1 MPDERLGDAAGASP
15 PRETCHDGT
24 VPERTESCGMSTK
37 PLSIKASLLGAF
49 MLLLALL
56 VVQGGFALWSMNGVF
71 SNVQRLAQGSVP
83 VVDITNRLNISIA
96 NLRAL
101 QTRHILSST
110 PETLA
115 SADAAVAK
123 EVDKLKDRMARYE
136 AMITLAEEKPA
147 FEGFKASAER
157 YLAAGERMIELSRS
171 GDKTAAAALLT
182 GEMVVAYDEMDGYA
196 DTFRDANVDAAA
208 AMFEESASNFR
219 LSLLSNAGVLV
230 VGALAGIAAMLF
242 VARDVTKP
250 IERMTRVMGRLARDD
265 FDVEIA
271 YLARQNE
278 IGDMAR
284 AVDVF
289 KQNGLRVREMNA
301 QEHRMKQRCDELQQS
316 IGAVCAAAIAGDFT
330 QRIDKDFEFPDL
342 NAFARSMNDLVRSI
356 DAGLAETRRVIA
368 SLSDGDLT
376 EAMRGQFQGAF
387 AELQGNVNGTMQVLR
402 QVVAEVR
409 SSIDQI
415 QSGSG
420 ELRFASDD
428 LAKRTEQQAAALEE
442 TSSALEEIT
451 SAVRQSTTT
460 ALDATRMVDE
470 ARRSTEESSSVVGDA
485 VAAMGRIEQASGE
498 IGQIINVID
507 EIAFQTNLLALNAG
521 VEAAR
526 AGEAGKGFA
535 VVAQEVRELAQR
547 SAGAAKDIKSLIT
560 KSGEEVGIGV
570 RLVTATGDALARIRD
585 HVVNINESVHQI
597 AAAAKEQSY
606 KLQEVNTAVGQMDQV
621 TQRNAAMVEET
632 TASTNRLA
640 DDAVNLARLISH
652 FRIDTHATRVNP
664 PAAHNDRAIARTKR
678 IAATR

>member
-1 MPDERLGDAAGASP
+1 
-15 PRETCHDGT
+15 
-24 VPERTESCGMSTK
+24 MSTK

-101 QTRHILSST
+101 QTRHILSTT

-115 SADAAVAK
+115 AADAAVAK
-123 EVDKLKDRMARYE
+123 EVDKLRDRMARYE
-136 AMITLAEEKPA
+136 AMITLPQERPA
-147 FEGFKASAER
+147 FEGFKASAEN
-157 YLAAGERMIELSRS
+157 YLIAGDRMIELSRT
-171 GDKTAAAALLT
+171 GDKAAAAALLT

-208 AMFEESASNFR
+208 AMFEESASSFR
-219 LSLLSNAGVLV
+219 LSLLSNAAILV
-230 VGALAGIAAMLF
+230 VGALAGIAAMIF
-242 VARDVTKP
+242 VARGVTKP
-250 IERMTRVMGRLARDD
+250 IERMTRIMGRLARNE

-271 YLARQNE
+271 YLERQNE

-289 KQNGLRVREMNA
+289 KQNGLRVRKMNA
-301 QEHRMKQRCDELQQS
+301 QEHRMKQRCDELQES
-316 IGAVCAAAIAGDFT
+316 IGQVCAAAIAGDFS
-330 QRIDKDFEFPDL
+330 QRIDRDFEFPDL
-342 NAFARSMNDLVRSI
+342 NAFASSMNDLVRSI
-356 DAGLAETRRVIA
+356 DNGLAETRRVIA
-368 SLSDGDLT
+368 GLSDGDLT
-376 EAMRGQFQGAF
+376 DTMRGEFNGAF
-387 AELQGNVNGTMQVLR
+387 AELQGNVNGMMQVLR
-402 QVVAEVR
+402 TVVAEVR
-409 SSIDQI
+409 TSIDQI
-415 QSGSG
+415 RSGSG
-420 ELRFASDD
+420 ELRYASDD
-428 LAKRTEQQAAALEE
+428 LAKRTEQQAAALEQ

-451 SAVRQSTTT
+451 AAVRQSTDT
-460 ALDATRMVDE
+460 ALQATRMVDE

-547 SAGAAKDIKSLIT
+547 SAGAAKDIKALIT

-570 RLVTATGDALARIRD
+570 RLVTATGDALSRIRD
-585 HVVNINESVHQI
+585 HVMHINQSVHQI
-597 AAAAKEQSY
+597 AAAAREQSH
-606 KLQEVNTAVGQMDQV
+606 KLHEVNTAVGQMDQF

-640 DDAVNLARLISH
+640 DDAVNLSHLISH
-652 FRIDTHATRVNP
+652 FKLETASSRARSSL
-664 PAAHNDRAIARTKR
+664 PAANDTGNGLRRA
-678 IAATR
+678 AATR

>member
-1 MPDERLGDAAGASP
+1 MIAK
-15 PRETCHDGT
+15 
-24 VPERTESCGMSTK
+24 MTK
-37 PLSIKASLLGAF
+37 TTLSIKASLVGALSLLLLLLVLQGAF
-49 MLLLALL
+49 ALM
-56 VVQGGFALWSMNGVF
+56 SMNGVF

-101 QTRHILSST
+101 QTRHILSTT
-110 PETLA
+110 PDTLA
-115 SADAAVAK
+115 AADAAVTR
-123 EVDKLKDRMARYE
+123 EVEKLRDRMARYE
-136 AMITLAEEKPA
+136 AMISLPEERPA

-157 YLAAGERMIELSRS
+157 YLAAGERMIELSRA
-171 GDKTAAAALLT
+171 GDKQAAAALLT
-182 GEMVVAYDEMDGYA
+182 GEMVVAYDEMDGHA
-196 DTFRDANVDAAA
+196 DTFRDANVAAA
-208 AMFEESASNFR
+208 EAMYEESAREFRFALVSNI
-219 LSLLSNAGVLV
+219 AVLI
-230 VGALAGIAAMLF
+230 VGALAGILAMLF

-250 IERMTRVMGRLARDD
+250 IERMTRVMGRLSRNE

-271 YLARQNE
+271 DLDRKNE

-316 IGAVCAAAIAGDFT
+316 IGEVCAAAIAGDFT
-330 QRIDKDFEFPDL
+330 QRIDRDFEFSDL
-342 NAFARSMNDLVRSI
+342 NAFATSMNELVRSI

-368 SLSDGDLT
+368 GLSEGDLT
-376 EAMRGQFQGAF
+376 EAMQGQFHGAF

-402 QVVAEVR
+402 TVVSEVR
-409 SSIDQI
+409 TSIDQI
-415 QSGSG
+415 RSGSG
-420 ELRFASDD
+420 ELRYASDD
-428 LAKRTEQQAAALEE
+428 LAKRTEQQAAALEQ

-451 SAVRQSTTT
+451 TAVRQSTDT
-460 ALDATRMVDE
+460 ALQATRMVDE
-470 ARRSTEESSSVVGDA
+470 ARRSTEDSSSVVGDA

-570 RLVTATGDALARIRD
+570 RLVTATGDALSRIRD
-585 HVVNINESVHQI
+585 HVMHINQSVHQI
-597 AAAAKEQSY
+597 AAAAKEQSH
-606 KLQEVNTAVGQMDQV
+606 KLHEVNTAVGQMDQF

-652 FRIDTHATRVNP
+652 FKIEAGSSGVRSSL
-664 PAAHNDRAIARTKR
+664 PAANDSGGQQTRRAAGAR
-678 IAATR
+678 